1 MKFKATYRAQATVET
16 TVTIEADT
24 QDQAEELAFQL
35 VDDKAVVWQKPEV
48 DYTQVELV
56 KIGKVKK

>member
-35 VDDKAVVWQKPEV
+35 VDDKAVVWEKPEV

-56 KIGKVKK
+56 KIGKIKK